1 MLPHIPAIEEALDE
15 DASRGP
21 SAPLAEAEAAWI
33 AFEHNAPEASVA
45 REGSASLLPRGQ
57 GSGVANGA
65 AHLAGA
71 FTGDGDDDAGLAE
84 LLARAAANVEMA
96 HECCNPHD
104 TIRKVAAEGRRRGS
118 ASEARRRRRRRPLKA
133 GLARGLF
140 PNTHREFEPGS
151 QLDKFIHE
159 DALAAFGGL
168 LRFPVC
174 LRELLLLLPKPL
186 LLGGSSLIPSSAAGF
201 SPHS

>member
-1 MLPHIPAIEEALDE
+1 MLPHIPAVEEALDE

-118 ASEARRRRRRRPLKA
+118 HIFSEPRGPLGFGPA
-133 GLARGLF
+133 IRYPL
-140 PNTHREFEPGS
+140 S
-151 QLDKFIHE
+151 
-159 DALAAFGGL
+159 ALAARRGL
-168 LRFPVC
+168 RLRRYSPPTYCAIARSPPWARGYHNHRSPV
-174 LRELLLLLPKPL
+174 PA
-186 LLGGSSLIPSSAAGF
+186 LGTIATALSTHA
-201 SPHS
+201 